1 MEITKTL
8 NGNDL
13 TVSLNGYLDTGTSPE
28 LRQALDESINSIDTL
43 TIDCANLEYMSSA
56 GLRVLLRAHMTMSTK
71 GGMKLLHVNQEV
83 MDTLKITGMADVLTV
98 EKG

>member
-1 MEITKTL
+1 
-8 NGNDL
+8 
-13 TVSLNGYLDTGTSPE
+13 
-28 LRQALDESINSIDTL
+28 
-43 TIDCANLEYMSSA
+43 MSSA
-56 GLRVLLRAHMTMSTK
+56 GLRVLLTAHMTMSTK